1 MNEQIEQFRDRIF
14 PADSES
20 LEEKIISI
28 PPPLLITSLFL
39 TEFCKAALLME
50 NMNQQNAVVPRKRKH
65 RHDERAAFQLVWGIS
80 NMA

>member
-20 LEEKIISI
+20 LEEKIIS
-28 PPPLLITSLFL
+28 TTTFDNFSFL

-65 RHDERAAFQLVWGIS
+65 RHEERAALQLLWGIS
-80 NMA
+80 NLA